1 MTPCESFLLPTNG
14 SSKKLKQ
21 LDLIA
26 YFYFYG
32 LHTHTHTHTCMHA
45 CMHARM
51 HARTH
56 ARTHT
61 HIYIY
66 IDILNNG
73 KNTAKFQVSRVS
85 CNLLYNLY
93 LGSYSIV
100 HDIEHFINEGNNFM
114 VYYMSLSICSLHY
127 YLIYSKIS
135 FTIFDTKNARDSK
148 KYSYINH
155 I

>member
-32 LHTHTHTHTCMHA
+32 LHTHTHTCMHA
-45 CMHARM
+45 CMHAR
-51 HARTH
+51 TH
-56 ARTHT
+56 ART

-114 VYYMSLSICSLHY
+114 VYYMSLSICSLY
-127 YLIYSKIS
+127 NCLIYSKIS
-135 FTIFDTKNARDSK
+135 FTIFDTENARDSK

-155 I
+155 LYREKYL